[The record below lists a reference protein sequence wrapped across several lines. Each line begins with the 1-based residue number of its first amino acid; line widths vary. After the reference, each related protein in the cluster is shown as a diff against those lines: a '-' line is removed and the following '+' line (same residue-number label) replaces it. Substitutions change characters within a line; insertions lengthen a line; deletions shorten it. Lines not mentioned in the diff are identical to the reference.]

1 MRTLK
6 STGTIIWVTI
16 GAALWRLHNCWRPQY
31 VADLI
36 VGL

>member
-16 GAALWRLHNCWRPQY
+16 GAASLAGAYTIAGGH
-31 VADLI
+31 
-36 VGL
+36 GLLPN